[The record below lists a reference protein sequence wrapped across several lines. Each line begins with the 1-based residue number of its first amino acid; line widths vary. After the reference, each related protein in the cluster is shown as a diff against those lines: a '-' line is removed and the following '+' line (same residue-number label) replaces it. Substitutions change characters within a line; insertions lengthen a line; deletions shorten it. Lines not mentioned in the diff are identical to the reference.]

1 MQDHTAPA
9 HNQIIAAEVHAL
21 HGGTPTGI
29 KRQVFRTIYH
39 GLDLFLGPNGSGKT
53 TQGPLVIVTA
63 QEGLAEKPTD
73 TRRPYLGS
81 TLPRD
86 TGLTVTVRL
95 PSREERSWTRDLAAT
110 RGNAKSEPDATAR
123 LYLGHLPTAWD
134 LSDFAS
140 GTAGDRAKIL
150 DAAARAGGVIESW
163 DAATAQARV
172 RAHILPALVDGGPQ
186 TAREPAEVALTDAT
200 LATLD
205 ECITALPTAATG
217 ADWLGAAK
225 VWAEKEQADR
235 NAEQKD
241 KGSYAKEQGGK
252 VPPKVEG
259 DDAADRAEQDALLTE
274 RAAASQIEQAR
285 ETARAAIARHEAEGA
300 RLSKALDAALAEG
313 KRLAEPL
320 PPLDPDTRRAELEQ
334 AIADAVADTDAPIPA
349 YDGQD
354 PAALQVAL
362 AALRA
367 QVPAADEA
375 AEAAA
380 TSRNTARAAVVA
392 AERARGE
399 YRDNHVAPARQNLG
413 TARATLS
420 ALTSLSGADDVC
432 VHCGHAD
439 PRDVAGR
446 LATARADLAAATTLR
461 DGVEVRFD
469 ALVAAVLA
477 ARTAFEDAR
486 SADDTESNR
495 RHDLAHD
502 LRAAEQRH
510 LDAQRA
516 TEGHEASVRK
526 TRAATLAR
534 ARADLERHT
543 ADRAAAEKRHAEALA
558 QRALDLQA
566 ARDRYKAA
574 ARAQKEH
581 AALDAPT
588 LPDPPD
594 TARLAEIAAALARV
608 SIRTTAR
615 SVRAAAVESVRVA
628 QLDYL
633 EAKLSWDASRA
644 YVDAIRATTVQL
656 AAVAYAPL
664 QRAAQDLVQGADELP
679 RPYFAS
685 PDDYGAIIRGR
696 RVPYHGLSESEQRI
710 TAACLVYALAVV
722 SAQPCR
728 LVLLDGLEVVQRG
741 LRRPLLAAFAR
752 ARSMG
757 LVDNVVLTMATS
769 ADPRIAAEET
779 AEVDIP
785 GVTLHVLALPDLQP
799 EPALEREPEHDGA
812 ASIDRPADAFPVS
825 TDLDE
830 DVEIPF

>member
-1 MQDHTAPA
+1 MSSDHT
-9 HNQIIAAEVHAL
+9 HNTITSAEVHAL
-21 HGGTPTGI
+21 HGGTPTGL
-29 KRQVFRTIYH
+29 KRQVFRSVFA
-39 GLDLFLGPNGSGKT
+39 GVDLFIGPNGAGKT
-53 TQGPLVIVTA
+53 TQGPLVLVTA

-95 PSREERSWTRDLAAT
+95 PSREERSWTRDLGAT
-110 RGNAKSEPDATAR
+110 RGNAKAEPDGQAR
-123 LYLGHLPTAWD
+123 TYLGHLPTAWD
-134 LSDFAS
+134 LSDFSS

-150 DAAARAGGVIESW
+150 DAAARAGGAIEAW
-163 DAATAQARV
+163 DAKTAQAKV
-172 RAHILPALVDGGPQ
+172 RAHILPALVDGEQ
-186 TAREPAEVALTDAT
+186 ASAREPAEVALTEAT
-200 LATLD
+200 LETLD
-205 ECITALPTAATG
+205 ECIAALPTAATG
-217 ADWLGAAK
+217 ADWLAAAK
-225 VWAEKEQADR
+225 VWAEKAQADR
-235 NAEQKD
+235 NSAQKD
-241 KGSYAKEQGGK
+241 KSAFAKEQGQK
-252 VPPKVEG
+252 VPPKVDG

-274 RAAASQIEQAR
+274 RAASGQIEQAR
-285 ETARAAIARHEAEGA
+285 ETAHAAIARHEAEGA

-392 AERARGE
+392 AERARDE

-495 RHDLAHD
+495 RHDLGRD
-502 LRAAEQRH
+502 IRAAEQR
-510 LDAQRA
+510 LTDAQRA
-516 TEGHEASVRK
+516 TEGHEAAVRK
-526 TRAATLAR
+526 ARAATLAR

-543 ADRAAAEKRHAEALA
+543 ADRQRAEKRHADGVT

-566 ARDRYKAA
+566 ARERYKAA

-588 LPDPPD
+588 LPEPPD
-594 TARLAEIAAALARV
+594 AARLAEIAAALAHIA
-608 SIRTTAR
+608 IRTTAR

-628 QLDYL
+628 LLDYE

-728 LVLLDGLEVVQRG
+728 LVLLDGLDLVIRG
-741 LRRPLLAAFAR
+741 PRTELLAALAR
-752 ARSMG
+752 AHSRG
-757 LVDNVVLTMATS
+757 LVDNVVITMATS
-769 ADPRIAAEET
+769 KIPRIAAEET

-812 ASIDRPADAFPVS
+812 ASIDRPN
-825 TDLDE
+825 DE
-830 DVEIPF
+830 VPFHPDDNDEVPF